1 MDSSFSMD
9 KARIHYQTREHKHS
23 PQYMEA
29 MCIALSIDATM
40 RKNGVD
46 TFRWLQDYSQGLF
59 KHITAKDITQQW
71 KETGCKQN
79 KFSIR
84 LPEKA
89 GTDGANNP
97 YLPENLT
104 EDFDMKPWLDSI
116 FNLSNSQQ

>member
-29 MCIALSIDATM
+29 MCIALSIDATL
-40 RKNGVD
+40 RENGVD

-104 EDFDMKPWLDSI
+104 NNFDMKPWLDSI
-116 FNLSNSQQ
+116 FNPSK